1 MPVARLRL
9 RSRHRPVPRR
19 RRSRRSRVPGSRRR
33 RCRRGRSAVTAP
45 PVSLYVDPASRAW
58 VERRPGVHW
67 KTLWEEGD
75 RRAVLIRYDAGAVIP
90 RHRHLGDEQIWVLE
104 GAVSDDTGVC
114 RAGAY
119 ARRPPGCIHTVTSK
133 DGALVVAL
141 MSGSTEP
148 C

>member
-1 MPVARLRL
+1 MTTPA
-9 RSRHRPVPRR
+9 
-19 RRSRRSRVPGSRRR
+19 
-33 RCRRGRSAVTAP
+33 
-45 PVSLYVDPASRAW
+45 SLYVDPASQSW

-90 RHRHLGDEQIWVLE
+90 RHRSVT
-104 GAVSDDTGVC
+104 DDTGTC
-114 RAGAY
+114 PAGGY
-119 ARRPPGCIHTVTSK
+119 ARRPPGCLHTVTS
-133 DGALVVAL
+133 DNGALVVAL